1 MSDEPPVRLAL
12 RVHDVA
18 AATALYEELGFVQ
31 IGAVPD
37 PNGRVVMAIL
47 RRGPLQSLVDALEG
61 IPFPDTTRERLTKS
75 GPRGLGVVIGI
86 EVADVD
92 ETARRGAAAGC
103 RVAAGPESAPWG
115 ERYVEVEDPYG
126 YPWKFF
132 RVLPDPP
139 DNGLQAAADM
149 WFGTGPTH

>member
-1 MSDEPPVRLAL
+1 VSDEPPVRVAL

-18 AATALYEELGFVQ
+18 AAAALYEELGFVR

-37 PNGRVVMAIL
+37 PNGLMVMAIL
-47 RRGPLQSLVDALEG
+47 RRGPLQLLVDALEG
-61 IPFPDTTRERLTKS
+61 IPFPDTARERLTQS

-92 ETARRGAAAGC
+92 ETARRCTAAGC
-103 RVAAGPESAPWG
+103 TIAAGPESAPWG
-115 ERYVEVEDPYG
+115 ERYVEVEDPDG
-126 YPWKFF
+126 YLWKFF

-139 DNGLQAAADM
+139 DDGLQAAADM
-149 WFGTGPTH
+149 WFGTGLTQ